1 MVLIEN
7 AQLQTYNTWFLI
19 NIKHQVYFITVIDKC
34 SFLVGEESVLVVWFG
49 AGTFLLGAEGLEEIC
64 WLETVV

>member
-1 MVLIEN
+1 MKADKRFERVE
-7 AQLQTYNTWFLI
+7 AQ
-19 NIKHQVYFITVIDKC
+19 TVGSDV
-34 SFLVGEESVLVVWFG
+34 SDHPFLVGEESVLAVWFG